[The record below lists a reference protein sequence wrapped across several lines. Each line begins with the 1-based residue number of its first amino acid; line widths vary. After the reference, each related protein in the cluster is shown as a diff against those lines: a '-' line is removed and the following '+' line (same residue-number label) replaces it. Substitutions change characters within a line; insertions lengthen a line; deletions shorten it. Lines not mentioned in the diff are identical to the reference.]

1 MKNNLKTLKQFAKG
15 KREELQ
21 TGKRYCVVYTRV
33 STKEQAE
40 TQSLEWQKKFCNDYA
55 TKNNLEVLGYFG
67 GTYESAKNDERKEF
81 GRMMRQLNL
90 YKEKISF
97 ILVYSLDR
105 FSRSG
110 ENAIYISSEL
120 KKKGVNII
128 AVTQPID
135 ASTNTGTL
143 QQNIQFIFSK
153 YDNDQRRQKSVDGMR
168 EKLKRGEWLG
178 NCPTGYSYDRTH
190 GTKEQRIVI
199 NQNGELVRKAF
210 YWRMEGISNPEIID
224 RLKALGLKI
233 PMQTLS
239 DIFRN
244 PFYCGLISHNFLD
257 GELVKG
263 KHPALITE
271 EVFLHV
277 NKMNKR
283 DGYQVDNEN
292 PALPL
297 KQFLRCAKC
306 GTTITG
312 YIVAKKNLYYYK
324 CNKRKCKCNK
334 STNQLHD
341 MFIDLLSKFQIVPDL
356 IEACTRQMLYTYENL
371 TERMTEDTGCLTK
384 KLNEVT
390 TKLDNVMER
399 YATGEI
405 DKTVYDKVAG
415 KLDTEKKQIEENLEK
430 TRIRVSNPKEVFE
443 YVYMLSS
450 KLASTWVSSA
460 YNEKRII
467 QKMIFPKGLSYH
479 RENDEYLTTR
489 PNRVFQ
495 LIAQLTGDSE
505 KNKSRISSFFLAI
518 SGSVLGA
525 GIEPARTFRSTGF

>member
-1 MKNNLKTLKQFAKG
+1 MNNLKTLKQFAKG
-15 KREELQ
+15 SKVEQ
-21 TGKRYCVVYTRV
+21 QVGKRYCVIYTRV

-40 TQSLEWQKKFCNDYA
+40 TQSLEWQKKYCNDYA
-55 TKNNLEVLGYFG
+55 AKQNLEVLGYFG

-90 YKEKISF
+90 YKQKVSF

-120 KKKGVNII
+120 KKKGVNILS
-128 AVTQPID
+128 VTQPMD

-143 QQNIQFIFSK
+143 QQNIHFIFSK

-190 GTKEQRIVI
+190 GTKEQRIII
-199 NQNGELVRKAF
+199 NEKGELIRKAF
-210 YWRMEGISNPEIID
+210 YWRMEGVSNPEIID
-224 RLKALGLKI
+224 RLEALGMKLPI
-233 PMQTLS
+233 QTLS
-239 DIFRN
+239 DVFRN
-244 PFYCGLISHNFLD
+244 PFYCGLVSHNFLE

-263 KHPALITE
+263 KHPALIPE
-271 EVFLHV
+271 EVFLRV
-277 NKMNKR
+277 NKLNKK
-283 DGYQVDNEN
+283 DGYNVENDN

-297 KQFLRCAKC
+297 KQFLKCAKC

-334 STNQLHD
+334 STNRLHD
-341 MFIDLLSKFQIVPDL
+341 MFMELLSKFQIVPKL
-356 IEACTRQMLYTYENL
+356 VQACSRQMMYTYENL
-371 TERMTEDTGCLTK
+371 TERSSEATSGLTK
-384 KLNEVT
+384 KLNEVSG
-390 TKLDNVMER
+390 KLDNVMER

-405 DKTVYDKVAG
+405 DKTVYDKVAV
-415 KLDTEKKQIEENLEK
+415 KLDAEKKQIEENLEK
-430 TRIRVSNPKEVFE
+430 SRIRISNPKEVLE
-443 YVYMLSS
+443 YVSMLSS
-450 KLASTWVSSA
+450 KLASTWASSA
-460 YNEKRII
+460 YGEKRII

-495 LIAQLTGDSE
+495 LISSLTDDPE
-505 KNKSRISSFFLAI
+505 KNKSRISSFFLANH
-518 SGSVLGA
+518 GLVHQPLL
-525 GIEPARTFRSTGF
+525 